1 MRVYRH
7 SYRLVIF
14 VQPIAPSAGEEEVAN
29 FRGILKYTIFNE
41 HPVFGQKVYGEL
53 CTCNFSSN
61 NHNLFLVLCTN
72 EAVWIVVAP
81 LLRVR
86 VAVRFQAPIVLA
98 LVALHF
104 QRSPGGAIYS
114 VFTYFH
120 LELIEPSAREVL
132 ILWTLVEKEEQGWG
146 GGRRGPRLSLMRG

>member
-1 MRVYRH
+1 MDPDPL
-7 SYRLVIF
+7 RLPF
-14 VQPIAPSAGEEEVAN
+14 PGPDPDPL
-29 FRGILKYTIFNE
+29 FRKGGSEDSIW
-41 HPVFGQKVYGEL
+41 QKVYGEL

-61 NHNLFLVLCTN
+61 YHNLFLVLCTN

-120 LELIEPSAREVL
+120 LELIELSAREVL